1 MTQQETKILNFENE
15 LAAARQ
21 RLNNLIYE
29 LNVPNDENT
38 RQIMQTK
45 IDLMTN
51 ELHQMEN
58 QLQLLKDSLEI
69 NIAKQP
75 AKPANIPFQTT
86 ACTTTCG
93 TDNISSCT

>member
-1 MTQQETKILNFENE
+1 MTQHEIKILNFENE

-29 LNVPNDENT
+29 LNVPSDENT
-38 RQIMQTK
+38 RKMMQTK

-58 QLQLLKDSLEI
+58 QLQLSHEP
-69 NIAKQP
+69 P
-75 AKPANIPFQTT
+75 ALLVV
-86 ACTTTCG
+86 CC
-93 TDNISSCT
+93 